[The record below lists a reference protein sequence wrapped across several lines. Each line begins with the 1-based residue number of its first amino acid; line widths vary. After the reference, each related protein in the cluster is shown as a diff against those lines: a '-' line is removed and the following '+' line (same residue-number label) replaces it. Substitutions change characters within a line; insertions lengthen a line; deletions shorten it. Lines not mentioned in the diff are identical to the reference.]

1 MAKMIHSM
9 IRVRDEARSLD
20 FYRRAF
26 GLVVADR
33 LDFSDFTLIYL
44 SNAETGFELELTVN
58 KGREEPYHLGDGYGH
73 LALSVADLDAEH
85 ARFEEEG
92 LQPRKLVEF
101 APDGKLVGRFFFVAD
116 PDGYQIEVLERSGR
130 FACKR
135 WFLPIAQA
143 RIGRSFAV

>member
-9 IRVRDEARSLD
+9 IRVRDEARALD

-26 GLVVADR
+26 ELEVADR

-58 KGREEPYHLGDGYGH
+58 KGREAPYQLGDGYGH
-73 LALSVADLDAEH
+73 LAVSVADLDAEH
-85 ARFEEEG
+85 ARFEREG
-92 LQPRKLVEF
+92 LAPRKLVEF

-130 FACKR
+130 FA
-135 WFLPIAQA
+135 
-143 RIGRSFAV
+143 